1 MGLVSTDGKWLKVN
15 SELCEMLGYTEQ
27 ELLAIDFQTITYK
40 DDLESNLEHIN
51 QMLEGTIRTYKMEK
65 RYIKKDG
72 GIIWINLSVSLA
84 RYPNGEPMYFISQ
97 IENIT
102 ERKLAEE
109 LLQVALEKRKE
120 LEFIV
125 NRSAVIVFLWK
136 AEEGWP
142 VEFVSENIE
151 QFGYTQQDF
160 MEGRIPYADIIHSED
175 VERVGDEVS
184 MYSEQG
190 VNEYSQEFRIIT
202 RSGDVR
208 WTEDHTWIRRDPDGN
223 ITHYQGI
230 VVDVTERKQAEEKLK
245 TYAEDLKHA
254 NELKDMFTDILRH
267 DLLNPAGL
275 VKGFTEVLIERE
287 NDGDKLHALQ
297 KIEQNN
303 KKLIDL
309 IESAAKVAKLESTD
323 EFEFNVKD
331 IGTIFKDVVE
341 DFAPILYEKQITL
354 DFVAEGE
361 HLANVNPIIE
371 EVFANLLSNAIT
383 DRSNESIIIVD
394 ILNSV
399 EKWKVKGLDFGEGI
413 TDDDKPNIFTRFKR
427 VGKGSVK
434 GTGLGLAIVKKI
446 VELHGGKVGVEDN
459 PAGQGSMFWVTV
471 RKG

>member
-1 MGLVSTDGKWLKVN
+1 VWNSANLYDEDGTTIIAIISQGIDITERKKAEDALRESEERFRLSFEQSAIGMGLVSTDGKWLKVN

-72 GIIWINLSVSLA
+72 GLIWINLSVSLA

-184 MYSEQG
+184 MYLEQG
-190 VNEYSQEFRIIT
+190 SE
-202 RSGDVR
+202 
-208 WTEDHTWIRRDPDGN
+208 
-223 ITHYQGI
+223 
-230 VVDVTERKQAEEKLK
+230 
-245 TYAEDLKHA
+245 
-254 NELKDMFTDILRH
+254 
-267 DLLNPAGL
+267 
-275 VKGFTEVLIERE
+275 
-287 NDGDKLHALQ
+287 
-297 KIEQNN
+297 
-303 KKLIDL
+303 
-309 IESAAKVAKLESTD
+309 
-323 EFEFNVKD
+323 
-331 IGTIFKDVVE
+331 
-341 DFAPILYEKQITL
+341 
-354 DFVAEGE
+354 
-361 HLANVNPIIE
+361 
-371 EVFANLLSNAIT
+371 
-383 DRSNESIIIVD
+383 
-394 ILNSV
+394 
-399 EKWKVKGLDFGEGI
+399 
-413 TDDDKPNIFTRFKR
+413 
-427 VGKGSVK
+427 
-434 GTGLGLAIVKKI
+434 
-446 VELHGGKVGVEDN
+446 
-459 PAGQGSMFWVTV
+459 
-471 RKG
+471 